1 MSPPRAAAR
10 PPIGARGLVALAR
23 KGGEIGLR
31 HFRRAEVEGKA
42 DQSLVT
48 VADREI
54 ERAIRKEVGA
64 AHPEVSLLGEELGAK
79 GSPGEGWALAVDPI
93 DGTDAYVAG
102 LPTWSISIGLLHD
115 GLPVAGV
122 VWLPAFRDLYV
133 AHGGVLRWN
142 GEVVPRGGVAPRH
155 TGFVLAYSEF
165 HRRLS
170 LRFGPGSRKM
180 RSLGSTAYHLALVA
194 RGAAEAAIV
203 GRVHLWDL
211 AAGAAM
217 LAATGG
223 ELVSLR
229 SGKPLDP
236 RPLLDGSPSRDF
248 LVAAREGAMPGVLA
262 RIRRR

>member
-1 MSPPRAAAR
+1 MSVARGAGRA
-10 PPIGARGLVALAR
+10 PIGARALVALAR

-42 DQSLVT
+42 DSSLVT

-54 ERAIRKEVGA
+54 ERAIRKAVA
-64 AHPEVSLLGEELGAK
+64 ATHPEVGLLGEELGTR
-79 GSPGEGWALAVDPI
+79 GTPGRGWALAIDPI

-102 LPTWSISIGLLHD
+102 LPTWSISIGLLQD

-122 VWLPAFRDLYV
+122 VWLPAFRDLYL
-133 AHGGVLRWN
+133 AYGGVLRWN
-142 GEVVPRGGVAPRH
+142 GEIVPRGGVAPRH

-165 HRRLS
+165 HRRLA
-170 LRFGPGSRKM
+170 LRFGGGSRKM

-203 GRVHLWDL
+203 GRVHLWDV

-217 LAATGG
+217 LSAVGG
-223 ELVSLR
+223 DLVSLG
-229 SGKPLDP
+229 SGKALDP
-236 RPLLDGSPSRDF
+236 RPMLDGSPSRDF
-248 LVAAREGAMPGVLA
+248 LVAAREGALPGVLA